1 MSRTIPLPVQLHVI
15 HDLGGGSAT
24 WLKDFCMADTRR
36 INLILKS
43 FTQSNAMGCGVSLYA
58 HVSDEMP
65 LRMWHFSEAIQA
77 TVVTHAEYL
86 CVLDEII
93 KEYGVSA
100 LLVSSVIGHSL
111 DVLNTGLPTAV
122 VNHDYFPYCPAINIH
137 FGEVCRRCDP
147 ERIGQCYLNNP
158 KFNPFVTFL
167 PHERAAVREQFLALI
182 ARANVTMIAPS
193 RSVQENLA
201 RLDARFRGVSFVTI
215 PHGYGRELKM
225 GDVQRPPAN
234 ERLRILV
241 LGQLSVPKGL
251 ELLRGSLDALLQ
263 FAEIYL
269 VGCRELGEF
278 FKFKAGVHIFPDYDI
293 NELPGHVATINPHV
307 GLLMSIVPETFSYA
321 LTELMMLGV
330 PVAATRVGSFPERIQ
345 HGQDG
350 FLYEP
355 NVASLLAAMRA
366 INDDRQS
373 LESIRRNLR
382 GWTPRTAEAMVA
394 DYYLALPIGMPITAQ
409 IEAKTVGIQSLE
421 KIMPNQQLNQQ
432 PNNDANRDEIRLT
445 QSLTISSMW
454 KELKSLNLRLSMIN
468 QARQEL
474 SNQLERERKTTQQLR
489 DQVCEAAR
497 QASEAARQ
505 ASEVAREASEQ
516 QTALSQSRA
525 QIHILDAHIDEFL
538 HSTSWQL
545 TLPVRALGHLLRKLN
560 ILGRSFVQL
569 IRDPK
574 ALPANVTKLFRV
586 WRSGGL
592 LGLKVA
598 LVGVQNS
605 PSMPGA
611 WETYRETFS
620 ELVKPQIV
628 RCIHEMTSTP
638 LISII
643 VPTYNT
649 PEAMLREM
657 LDSVKAQ
664 LYPHWEL
671 CIADDGSDE
680 PQVKQILMEYAT
692 TDRRIK
698 LQFGPENRGVSY
710 ASNRALEMV
719 TSEFVVLLDHDDL
732 LEEHSLFRFVES
744 FLQDKPDM
752 VYSDEVLVTP
762 DALSVTQ
769 YVYRPAFSPEFLR
782 SHPYIVHLVGFKT
795 QLLRDI
801 GGFDEKLNISQDYDL
816 ILRAV
821 ERSQTIAHIPEILYQ
836 WRIHAN
842 SAGHLQMHEV
852 MEVSKGIL
860 QRHLER
866 CGEKGR
872 AQDGAGFNFFDTR
885 YPLDDDLVV
894 AIIVPTKNH
903 GALLQQCI
911 QSIRATVLGVK
922 YDIVVIDHESDDAD
936 TLTYLSSISPGV
948 RVLRYEGVFNFS
960 AINNWAVS
968 KLDGK
973 YSHYLFC
980 NNDIEA
986 ISPGW
991 LERMLELGQ
1000 CPSVGIVGAKLFYPD
1015 RKTIQHAG
1023 VCVGAFGR
1031 AEHYGKFMRLPADRL
1046 EPGYFGGLVIN
1057 HEVSAVTGACL
1068 LMGKSIFEQIS
1079 GFDENIA
1086 VGFGD
1091 IDLCLRAGK
1100 LGYRVLF
1107 CPYAELVH
1115 HESYTR
1121 GTSAGDA
1128 HEDDTAL
1135 FKAKWQKMLKMGD
1148 PYFNPG
1154 LSKTSTSWQYANPV
1168 PCHFEIKRRVFER
1181 DSVSGLQKMSI

>member
-1 MSRTIPLPVQLHVI
+1 MTPL
-15 HDLGGGSAT
+15 
-24 WLKDFCMADTRR
+24 F
-36 INLILKS
+36 
-43 FTQSNAMGCGVSLYA
+43 F
-58 HVSDEMP
+58 
-65 LRMWHFSEAIQA
+65 
-77 TVVTHAEYL
+77 
-86 CVLDEII
+86 
-93 KEYGVSA
+93 
-100 LLVSSVIGHSL
+100 
-111 DVLNTGLPTAV
+111 
-122 VNHDYFPYCPAINIH
+122 
-137 FGEVCRRCDP
+137 
-147 ERIGQCYLNNP
+147 
-158 KFNPFVTFL
+158 
-167 PHERAAVREQFLALI
+167 
-182 ARANVTMIAPS
+182 
-193 RSVQENLA
+193 
-201 RLDARFRGVSFVTI
+201 
-215 PHGYGRELKM
+215 
-225 GDVQRPPAN
+225 
-234 ERLRILV
+234 
-241 LGQLSVPKGL
+241 
-251 ELLRGSLDALLQ
+251 LQ
-263 FAEIYL
+263 FAEVYL
-269 VGCRELGEF
+269 VGCRELGEV
-278 FKFKAGVHIFPDYDI
+278 FKFKAGVHIFADYDI
-293 NELPGHVATINPHV
+293 DELPRHVAAINPHV

-321 LTELMMLGV
+321 LTEFMMLGV
-330 PVAATRVGSFPERIQ
+330 PVAATRVGSFPERVQ
-345 HGQDG
+345 HGQNG

-355 NVASLLAAMRA
+355 NAASLLAAMKA
-366 INDDRQS
+366 INDDRQ
-373 LESIRRNLR
+373 LLDGVRHNLR

-394 DYYLALPIGMPITAQ
+394 DYHRALPIKTPVTALV
-409 IEAKTVGIQSLE
+409 EGKTVGSQSMG
-421 KIMPNQQLNQQ
+421 KIIPNQQ
-432 PNNDANRDEIRLT
+432 PNEDASRVEIRLT

-454 KELKSLNLRLSMIN
+454 KELKSLNLKLSMIN

-474 SNQLERERKTTQQLR
+474 SNQLDRERKTSQQLR
-489 DQVCEAAR
+489 EQVGEATR
-497 QASEAARQ
+497 QSA
-505 ASEVAREASEQ
+505 EQ
-516 QTALSQSRA
+516 QSALSESRA
-525 QIHILDAHIDEFL
+525 KMHILNARIEEL
-538 HSTSWQL
+538 LNSTSWKL
-545 TLPVRALGHLLRKLN
+545 TLPMRVLGHMLRKLK
-560 ILGRSFVQL
+560 ILGRSFAQL
-569 IRDPK
+569 LRDPA
-574 ALPANVTKLFRV
+574 ALPANMAKLFRV

-598 LVGVQNS
+598 LVGFQNS
-605 PSMPGA
+605 PSLPDA
-611 WETYRETFS
+611 WEAYRETFR

-628 RCIHEMTSTP
+628 RRIHEMTSTP

-649 PEAMLREM
+649 PEAMLRAM

-671 CIADDGSDE
+671 CIADDGSDH
-680 PQVKQILMEYAT
+680 PHVKKTLTEYAT
-692 TDRRIK
+692 TESRIK
-698 LQFGPENRGVSY
+698 LQFGQENHGVST

-732 LEEHSLFRFVES
+732 LEEQALFRFAES
-744 FLQDKPDM
+744 ILQNRPDM

-762 DALSVTQ
+762 DAAIVTQ

-816 ILRAV
+816 ILRAA

-842 SAGHLQMHEV
+842 SAGHRQMHEV
-852 MEVSKGIL
+852 MEVSKGVL

-872 AQDGAGFNFFDTR
+872 VHDGAGFNFFDAR
-885 YPLDDDLVV
+885 YPLDNGLVV
-894 AIIVPTKNH
+894 AIIIPTKNH
-903 GALLQQCI
+903 GALLRQCI

-960 AINNWAVS
+960 AINNCAVS

-1000 CPSVGIVGAKLFYPD
+1000 RPSVGIVGAKLFYPD

-1068 LMGKSIFEQIS
+1068 LMGKGVFEQIS

-1128 HEDDTAL
+1128 HAEDTAL
-1135 FKAKWQKMLKMGD
+1135 FRAKWQVMLETGD
-1148 PYFNPG
+1148 PYFNTG
-1154 LSKTSTSWQYANPV
+1154 LSPTSTSWQYANPI
-1168 PCHFEIKRRVFER
+1168 PCRFEVKRRVFER
-1181 DSVSGLQKMSI
+1181 DAASGLQKMSI